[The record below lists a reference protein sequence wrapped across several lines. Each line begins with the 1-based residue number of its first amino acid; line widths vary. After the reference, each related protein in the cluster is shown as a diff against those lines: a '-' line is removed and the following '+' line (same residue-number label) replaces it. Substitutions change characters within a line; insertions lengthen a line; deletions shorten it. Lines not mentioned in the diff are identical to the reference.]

1 MIIIERHKDGLTVS
15 GHANYAVSGKD
26 IVCAAVST
34 LAQVF
39 VSSVEKLTND
49 EMECIISEKDGFLDI
64 EYKELSE
71 KSNTLLA
78 SFFIGVEMIAEEYP
92 ENVKVNL

>member
-1 MIIIERHKDGLTVS
+1 MIDITKRKNGFTIE
-15 GHANYAVSGKD
+15 GHANFAESGKD

-49 EMECIISEKDGFLDI
+49 EMECIISEKDGFFDV
-64 EYKELSE
+64 EYKKLSE

-92 ENVKVNL
+92 ENIKVN

>member
-1 MIIIERHKDGLTVS
+1 MIEVAKHQNSFTVE
-15 GHANYAVSGKD
+15 GHAEYAESGTD

-39 VSSVEKLTND
+39 VSSVKKLTND
-49 EMECIISEKDGFLDI
+49 EMVCITSEKDGFLNV
-64 EYKELSE
+64 EYKKLSE
-71 KSNTLLA
+71 KSKTLLA
-78 SFFIGVEMIAEEYP
+78 SFFIGVKMVAETYP